1 MLIVLNDC
9 YHVCLEGAN
18 LAKSNDTRIGKA
30 KTCIYTQLVLLANQT
45 PQPNSCMVQS
55 GIIFAGTLQD
65 MVDGVT
71 WPTTLPPGWTVE
83 WDAALV
89 GEEQEE

>member
-1 MLIVLNDC
+1 VSISILS
-9 YHVCLEGAN
+9 
-18 LAKSNDTRIGKA
+18 LA
-30 KTCIYTQLVLLANQT
+30 C
-45 PQPNSCMVQS
+45 

>member
-1 MLIVLNDC
+1 VIWQTKPLSQTAAWSRGRGVDSS
-9 YHVCLEGAN
+9 HWVS
-18 LAKSNDTRIGKA
+18 LAGISI
-30 KTCIYTQLVLLANQT
+30 LSLA
-45 PQPNSCMVQS
+45 C
-55 GIIFAGTLQD
+55 GIIFLGTLQD

-83 WDAALV
+83 WDADPA